1 MATCMLYACYTCY
14 CSGDMHVTRMY
25 VQFKMKS
32 DTDLTGYLLV
42 MCDNDFTTLSIIM
55 MILA

>member
-1 MATCMLYACYTCY
+1 
-14 CSGDMHVTRMY
+14 MHVTRMY

-32 DTDLTGYLLV
+32 DTNLTGYLLV

-55 MILA
+55 MILAWYDSYHIQACI